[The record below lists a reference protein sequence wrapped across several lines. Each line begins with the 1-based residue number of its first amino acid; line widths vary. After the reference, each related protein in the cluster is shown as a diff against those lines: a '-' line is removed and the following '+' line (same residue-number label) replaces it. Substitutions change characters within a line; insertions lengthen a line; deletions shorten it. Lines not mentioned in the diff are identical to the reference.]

1 MRVLVVDDEP
11 GIRSLLFQLLSR
23 AGNTVDVAGDGT
35 LALEMVARG
44 RYDALIIDLKMPGIS
59 GEEVYRRLREMDRP
73 LASRVIFIT
82 GDTIANETRA
92 FVKATGNPL
101 IEKPFDL
108 VEFRRQFQ
116 SLYNRE
122 YGDL

>member
-1 MRVLVVDDEP
+1 MVDDEP

-23 AGNTVDVAGDGT
+23 VGNTVDVAGDGA

-44 RYDALIIDLKMPGIS
+44 GYDALIIDLKMPGIS
-59 GEEVYRRLREMDRP
+59 GEEVYRRLKEMDRP

-82 GDTIANETRA
+82 GDTLGNETRA

-108 VEFRRQFQ
+108 VELHRQFQ

-122 YGDL
+122 HGDV